1 MYAFIQGTVEDIA
14 QDRVSVNCG
23 GGGYEILANQRTIGQ
38 CAVGKDTRFY
48 TYLSVREDAMV
59 LYGFLHKDEKE
70 MFLRLISVS
79 GIGPKVGL
87 SIP

>member
-23 GGGYEILANQRTIGQ
+23 GVGYEILANQRTIGQ

-48 TYLSVREDAMV
+48 TLS
-59 LYGFLHKDEKE
+59 
-70 MFLRLISVS
+70 LIH
-79 GIGPKVGL
+79 I
-87 SIP
+87 